1 MTAGRAA
8 ARIGATHPNMQ
19 RVRVLVA
26 EDSDLLREILS
37 EGLSEEGFAVVL
49 AMDGAQA
56 LELFGD
62 GSAYDVLLLDEE
74 MPRLTGRQ
82 LLARLRAA
90 GHAVPALLIS
100 GNLHLDPD
108 ECERLGIGPV
118 LRKPMS
124 IRSLAGALR
133 EAARPP
139 EPARTRGGDTA

>member
-1 MTAGRAA
+1 M
-8 ARIGATHPNMQ
+8 HP
-19 RVRVLVA
+19 VRVLVA
-26 EDSDLLREILS
+26 EDSDLLRDVLG
-37 EGLSEEGFAVVL
+37 EGLSEEGFDVVL
-49 AMDGAQA
+49 AADGAQA

-74 MPRLTGRQ
+74 MPGLTGRQ

-90 GHAVPALLIS
+90 GHGVPALLIS
-100 GNLHLDPD
+100 GNLQLDPD

-133 EAARPP
+133 EAARPA
-139 EPARTRGGDTA
+139 EPIGTGGGETE